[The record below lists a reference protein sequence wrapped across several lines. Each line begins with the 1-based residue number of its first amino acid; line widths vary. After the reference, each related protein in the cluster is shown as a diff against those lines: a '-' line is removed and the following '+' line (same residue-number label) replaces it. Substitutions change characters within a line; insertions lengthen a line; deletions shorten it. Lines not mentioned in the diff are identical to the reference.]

1 MLPFFKDFDKE
12 TFKRGL
18 KHAFSVGTAQEY
30 EVFKEYEHALAAR
43 LAAIIHKRRLTI
55 PATMFLECMQPLN
68 YIGSQAMVF
77 LRPFLTFFF
86 SPKEYDILQG
96 ILERRKGMKMIIE
109 ALENA
114 PHQHQQED
122 KKKNEEKL

>member
-1 MLPFFKDFDKE
+1 MVPLFKDFDKE

-18 KHAFSVGTAQEY
+18 KHAFSVGAAQED
-30 EVFKEYEHALAAR
+30 EVFKEDEQALAAR

-86 SPKEYDILQG
+86 SPKEYDMLQG

-114 PHQHQQED
+114 PHQQED

>member
-1 MLPFFKDFDKE
+1 MLPLFKDFDKE

-18 KHAFSVGTAQEY
+18 KHAFSVGAAQEDD
-30 EVFKEYEHALAAR
+30 VFNEDELALAAR
-43 LAAIIHKRRLTI
+43 LSAIIHKRRLTI

-86 SPKEYDILQG
+86 SPKEYDMLQG

-114 PHQHQQED
+114 PHQQED
-122 KKKNEEKL
+122 KNKNKENL

>member
-1 MLPFFKDFDKE
+1 MLPLFKDFDKE

-18 KHAFSVGTAQEY
+18 KHAFSVGAAQED
-30 EVFKEYEHALAAR
+30 EVFKEDEQALAAR

-86 SPKEYDILQG
+86 SPKEYDILRG
-96 ILERRKGMKMIIE
+96 ILERRNGMKLVIE
-109 ALENA
+109 ALEKA
-114 PHQHQQED
+114 PHQQED
-122 KKKNEEKL
+122 KKKNKEKL

>member
-1 MLPFFKDFDKE
+1 MLRLFKDFDKE

-18 KHAFSVGTAQEY
+18 KHAFSVGAAQEDD
-30 EVFKEYEHALAAR
+30 VFNEDELALVAR
-43 LAAIIHKRRLTI
+43 LAAIIHKRRLTL

-86 SPKEYDILQG
+86 SPKEYDMLQG

-114 PHQHQQED
+114 PHQQED
-122 KKKNEEKL
+122 KNKNKENL

>member
-1 MLPFFKDFDKE
+1 MLRLFKDFDKE

-18 KHAFSVGTAQEY
+18 KHAFSVGAAQED
-30 EVFKEYEHALAAR
+30 EVFKEDEQALVAR
-43 LAAIIHKRRLTI
+43 LAAIIHKRRLTL

-86 SPKEYDILQG
+86 SPKEYDMLQG
-96 ILERRKGMKMIIE
+96 ILERRKGMNMIVE
-109 ALENA
+109 ALEKV
-114 PHQHQQED
+114 PHQQED
-122 KKKNEEKL
+122 KKKR

>member
-1 MLPFFKDFDKE
+1 MVPLFKDFDKE

-18 KHAFSVGTAQEY
+18 KHAFSVGAAQED
-30 EVFKEYEHALAAR
+30 EVFKEDEQALAAR

-86 SPKEYDILQG
+86 SPKEYDMLQG

-114 PHQHQQED
+114 PHQQED
-122 KKKNEEKL
+122 KKKTEEKL

>member
-1 MLPFFKDFDKE
+1 MLPLFKDFDKE

-18 KHAFSVGTAQEY
+18 KHAFSVGAAQED
-30 EVFKEYEHALAAR
+30 EVFKEDEQALAAR

-86 SPKEYDILQG
+86 SPKEYDMLQG

-109 ALENA
+109 ALEKA
-114 PHQHQQED
+114 PHQQED
-122 KKKNEEKL
+122 KNKNKENL